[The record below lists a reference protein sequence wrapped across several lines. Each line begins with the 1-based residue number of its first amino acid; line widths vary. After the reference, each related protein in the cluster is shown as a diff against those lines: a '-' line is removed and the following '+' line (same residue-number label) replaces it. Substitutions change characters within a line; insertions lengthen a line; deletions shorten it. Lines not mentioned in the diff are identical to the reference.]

1 MLDGQTGGHLTERLS
16 IYRQD
21 IRQPEYEK
29 IEVERHLQTSA
40 KGICKFF
47 PFLKMKK
54 LTKH

>member
-16 IYRQD
+16 IYRQH

-40 KGICKFF
+40 KEICKFF